1 LWSRYLPLSSSNC
14 HRCARSADVLHPD
27 RLSPTP
33 PSPPTPRE
41 QIAEEHITPPSTA
54 HPTPCLFLYDAAE
67 EGFQGLRRGEVPRRL
82 VLAQGQHGGEVSSI
96 SCTHLLLQHGRW
108 WRLGQLR
115 RCGVCACGLPTQQ
128 LGEGACAVGRRL
140 LLVVRHARVVL
151 YHLFCLFPVRKS
163 TAISP
168 TICSIFLLRNVVT
181 SISTCVVLLALTDL
195 LVSFFTPPVFFS
207 RFISSAWDRVF

>member
-1 LWSRYLPLSSSNC
+1 LWSRYLPLPSSNC

-41 QIAEEHITPPSTA
+41 QIAEEHIRVGFRRHHPSIDGPP
-54 HPTPCLFLYDAAE
+54 HPLPFS
-67 EGFQGLRRGEVPRRL
+67 LRRCGRRLPGITPRRGSPT
-82 VLAQGQHGGEVSSI
+82 ACACSGTTWWGVSSI

-195 LVSFFTPPVFFS
+195 LVSFFTPPVFQS
-207 RFISSAWDRVF
+207 ICL